1 MNGAHIYDA
10 SDDIPQSDSDVVTP
24 EQKKSKKEK
33 TKKKTNRNSP
43 RKLVKGFRGE
53 LIYNK
58 KASWILIR
66 LKST

>member
-1 MNGAHIYDA
+1 MCEAHIQDA

-24 EQKKSKKEK
+24 EQKKSKKENK
-33 TKKKTNRNSP
+33 QKFTPETYE
-43 RKLVKGFRGE
+43 KGFRGE

-58 KASWILIR
+58 KASMILIK